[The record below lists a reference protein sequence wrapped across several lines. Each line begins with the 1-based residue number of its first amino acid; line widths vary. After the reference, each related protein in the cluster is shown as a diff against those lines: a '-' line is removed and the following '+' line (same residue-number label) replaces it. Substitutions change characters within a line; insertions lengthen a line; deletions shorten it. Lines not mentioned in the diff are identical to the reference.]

1 MIGFLIG
8 TLCLIGLFKVL
19 RHRRGFGCGPGSSR
33 WGRGWGG
40 GGWGHGRGRW
50 GEGRGHDGPWDGASF
65 FLRGLYE
72 QLDATPGQEKVI
84 REAAEELRDNARKL
98 KDELRGSRTDVAHA
112 VRSPSFD
119 ETRIGEVFAKH
130 DTAIESMRKAAV
142 GAVAKVHAV
151 LDDKQRERLAE
162 LIESGPFRGGRR
174 GRGDG
179 GPYRAWM

>member
-8 TLCLIGLFKVL
+8 TLCLVGLFKLL
-19 RHRRGFGCGPGSSR
+19 RGGPWR
-33 WGRGWGG
+33 WGGRGWGG
-40 GGWGHGRGRW
+40 WGRRRGRW
-50 GEGRGHDGPWDGASF
+50 GGEGRDEGGWDGASY

-72 QLDATPGQEKVI
+72 QLDTTPGQEKVI
-84 REAAEELRDNARKL
+84 REAADELRDNARKL
-98 KDELRGSRTDVAHA
+98 KDEVRGSRTDVAQA

-162 LIESGPFRGGRR
+162 LIESGPFRGRHRRHGHGGR
-174 GRGDG
+174 D
-179 GPYRAWM
+179 RAWM